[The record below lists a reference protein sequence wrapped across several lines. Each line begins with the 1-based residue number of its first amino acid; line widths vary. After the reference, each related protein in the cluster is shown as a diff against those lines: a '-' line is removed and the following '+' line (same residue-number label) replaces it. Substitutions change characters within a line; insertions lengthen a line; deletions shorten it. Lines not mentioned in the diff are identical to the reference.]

1 MIWKSVNGGINGDRM
16 AGASWIGGSVGMVA
30 AGIGLLCIGT
40 IGWATVG
47 VQAGGAAVGAAVG
60 GGIAAAVTAND

>member
-1 MIWKSVNGGINGDRM
+1 M

-47 VQAGGAAVGAAVG
+47 VHAGGAAVGAAVG

>member
-1 MIWKSVNGGINGDRM
+1 M

-30 AGIGLLCIGT
+30 AGICLLFIGT

-47 VQAGGAAVGAAVG
+47 VHAGGAAVGAAVG